1 MTYAIG
7 THSDEPMSFILFL
20 AIKKEKTRINIPNN
34 LGIIFTRKNIKK
46 EILSCPISRKI
57 ELPISSKI
65 NEKKFNVKIVIQ
77 KPFLSKLPSLDI
89 DSHFN
94 SMKVILTQIL
104 DICMVNLIKIKL

>member
-1 MTYAIG
+1 
-7 THSDEPMSFILFL
+7 MSFILFL
-20 AIKKEKTRINIPNN
+20 AIKKENTRINIPNN

-77 KPFLSKLPSLDI
+77 KLFLSKIPSLDI
-89 DSHFN
+89 NSHFN